1 MKYDYFQDEKLNYE
15 DIEVPDELLFMVRRT
30 IAADRKKKAALRR
43 HRMLK
48 AAASVAAVWFLCLT
62 IGVNSSYAFA
72 EAAVK
77 IPVVKGM
84 AQAVVVRSYRPEIM
98 AVYEENRTSRR
109 AEKEPEEIP
118 EKQAEAVLA
127 EDENNNLATLA
138 GSAGQETPEQMPA
151 ETPEG
156 IDAWKAEMTSGKLR
170 EVTELYTPELEEKYA
185 GTPEK
190 LRTILLAELPE
201 KDVSLY
207 GYHGNGSI
215 TGTALRV
222 KDKHQYFDW
231 KYMDESRKMP
241 EISCKDV
248 NGDGTEE
255 ILVFL
260 YNGALPKT
268 ETAKEETALPDEENA
283 EKSTA
288 AEAGANTDIIS
299 NKTTEASEKKEEPLQ
314 EKASEK
320 KEESSQGKI
329 PEKKEEVAQ
338 EKPQAEDMADPQ
350 DVQDA
355 VSGNNIAEMPETALG
370 NETKEST
377 ESKPKPETEPE
388 KQAGE
393 IWVIS
398 PAGEIWSAN
407 LLSLDDYKKIP

>member
-1 MKYDYFQDEKLNYE
+1 MKYDYFQDEKLDYE

-30 IAADRKKKAALRR
+30 IAADRKKKAAQRR
-43 HRMLK
+43 HRILK

-109 AEKEPEEIP
+109 AEKEPEDTWEEQP
-118 EKQAEAVLA
+118 EAILA
-127 EDENNNLATLA
+127 EDGNSNLATLA
-138 GSAGQETPEQMPA
+138 GSAGPEDPEQIPA

-156 IDAWKAEMTSGKLR
+156 MEAWKAEMTSEKLR
-170 EVTELYTPELEEKYA
+170 EVTELYTPEQEEKYA

-207 GYHGNGSI
+207 GYHENGSI

-231 KYMDESRKMP
+231 NYMDESRKMP

-248 NGDGTEE
+248 NGDGAEE

-260 YNGALPKT
+260 YNGVLPET
-268 ETAKEETALPDEENA
+268 ETVKEETALPDEETG
-283 EKSTA
+283 EKGTA

-299 NKTTEASEKKEEPLQ
+299 NKTTEAPEKKEESLQ

-329 PEKKEEVAQ
+329 PEKKEEFTQ
-338 EKPQAEDMADPQ
+338 EKQQAEDMADSQ
-350 DVQDA
+350 DVQDT
-355 VSGNNIAEMPETALG
+355 VSGNNVAELPETGLE
-370 NETKEST
+370 NETEEPKQ
-377 ESKPKPETEPE
+377 KPEAEPE

-407 LLSLDDYKKIP
+407 LLSLEDYKIDLRN